1 MFFHVFP
8 CFSDDSSPTVPSDV
22 QAIPEVGYETIT
34 REKPRIVANTIHSK
48 ITLLGGIFATS
59 KEFLS
64 FCLQKFFK

>member
-8 CFSDDSSPTVPSDV
+8 TILHQQFPRKPSDV

-48 ITLLGGIFATS
+48 ITLFGGIFATS
-59 KEFLS
+59 KQFLS
-64 FCLQKFFK
+64 FCLQKKFE